1 MFRNIDDLIENQQ
14 VKVSKMKDF
23 KKSILQKMLPK
34 KARLYMSLD
43 MMVLIRTDKKK
54 D

>member
-34 KARLYMSLD
+34 KSEIVYEFRYD
-43 MMVLIRTDKKK
+43 GFDK